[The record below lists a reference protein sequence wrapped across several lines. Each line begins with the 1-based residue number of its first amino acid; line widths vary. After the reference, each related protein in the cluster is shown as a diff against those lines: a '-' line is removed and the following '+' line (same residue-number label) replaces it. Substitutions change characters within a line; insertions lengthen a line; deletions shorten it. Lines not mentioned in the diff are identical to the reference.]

1 MTTSLASVGPA
12 DPDPQPA
19 ASGPSSGPSP
29 VPNQQ
34 PEDGPGLPSSA
45 VGHRFVPWLRSVAPY
60 IHAFRNQTFVIAFPG
75 ELVASGRL
83 ESLVH
88 DVALLQAMGMRI
100 VLAYGS
106 RPQVEEQ
113 LRLKK
118 IEDRYSQ
125 GLRITDRAALECA
138 KEAAGELRLDIE
150 AAFSAGLPNTP
161 MGNARIR
168 IISGNFVT
176 ARPLGILDGVDF
188 EHTGLV
194 RKVEAESIRQALS
207 GGSIVLVPPLG
218 FSPTGDAFNLSLE
231 DVAASLA
238 VALDVDK
245 LIFLVSDQ
253 GLPSH
258 ASHEQRLSE
267 ISEDQ
272 AESLLATGSL
282 THEASFTLGHALQAC
297 RGGVERAHLVSYE
310 TDGSL
315 LLELFTHDGVGLML
329 VEEMLEALRPAS
341 VDDVAAIVSLIE
353 PLEVDGTLVP
363 RGRSAIEREIDR
375 FTVIEHD
382 GVIFGCAA
390 LYTYDES
397 PMGELACL
405 MVRPD
410 TREKGDGER
419 LLKSIEQQAR
429 QAGLKAIFVLTTR
442 TTHWFLKR
450 GFYPAQVDELP
461 LIRRSAYNWDRRSQV
476 LIKPV

>member
-1 MTTSLASVGPA
+1 VWKARGWSLENYNGPMSASAATVTPLAAAPGGSQHAP
-12 DPDPQPA
+12 
-19 ASGPSSGPSP
+19 ASG
-29 VPNQQ
+29 
-34 PEDGPGLPSSA
+34 
-45 VGHRFVPWLRSVAPY
+45 VGHDFVSWLRTVAPY
-60 IHAFRNQTFVIAFPG
+60 IHAFRNKTFVIAFPG
-75 ELVASGRL
+75 ELVTEGRL

-113 LRLKK
+113 LRLRK
-118 IEDRYSQ
+118 IEDRYSN
-125 GLRITDRAALECA
+125 GLRITDQPALECA

-161 MGNARIR
+161 MGNSRIR

-176 ARPLGILDGVDF
+176 ARPVGIVDGIDF

-194 RKVEAESIRQALS
+194 RKIEVESIAQALS

-218 FSPTGDAFNLSLE
+218 FSPTGDAFNLTLE

-238 VALDVDK
+238 VSLDADK
-245 LIFLVSDQ
+245 LIYLVSDQ
-253 GLPSH
+253 GVPRVQDDQSNPLI
-258 ASHEQRLSE
+258 E

-272 AESLLATGSL
+272 AEKLLAKGVL
-282 THEASFTLGHALQAC
+282 HEEAAFTLSHALRAC
-297 RGGVERAHLVSYE
+297 RGGVERAHLVPF
-310 TDGSL
+310 TKDGAL
-315 LLELFTHDGVGLML
+315 LIELFTHDGVGVML
-329 VEEMLEALRPAS
+329 VEETLEALRPATP
-341 VDDVAAIVSLIE
+341 DDVAAIVSLIE
-353 PLEVDGTLVP
+353 PLEADGTLVP
-363 RGRSAIEREIDR
+363 RGRNAIERDIDR

-390 LYTYDES
+390 LYHYGQSTL
-397 PMGELACL
+397 GELACL

-419 LLKSIEQQAR
+419 LLKRIEHQAR
-429 QAGLKAIFVLTTR
+429 QSGLRALFVLTTR

-450 GFYPAQVDELP
+450 GFKPATVDELP
-461 LIRRSAYNWDRRSQV
+461 EIRQKAYNWDRKSQV
-476 LIKPV
+476 LIKTL

>member
-1 MTTSLASVGPA
+1 MSASAASVLPVT
-12 DPDPQPA
+12 PP
-19 ASGPSSGPSP
+19 ASGAPHPSATG
-29 VPNQQ
+29 
-34 PEDGPGLPSSA
+34 
-45 VGHRFVPWLRSVAPY
+45 VGHDFVTWLRTVAPY
-60 IHAFRNQTFVIAFPG
+60 IHAFRNKTFVIAFPG
-75 ELVASGRL
+75 ELVTEGRL

-113 LRLKK
+113 LRLRK
-118 IEDRYSQ
+118 IEDRYSH
-125 GLRITDRAALECA
+125 GMRITDQPALECA

-161 MGNARIR
+161 MGNSRIR

-176 ARPLGILDGVDF
+176 ARPVGIVDGIDF

-194 RKVEAESIRQALS
+194 RKVEVESIAQALS

-218 FSPTGDAFNLSLE
+218 FSPTGDAFNLTLE

-238 VALDVDK
+238 VALDADK
-245 LIFLVSDQ
+245 LIYLVSDQ
-253 GLPSH
+253 GVPRIQDSGDNPVI
-258 ASHEQRLSE
+258 E

-272 AESLLATGSL
+272 AERLLAKEAL
-282 THEASFTLGHALQAC
+282 HEEAAFTLSHALRAC
-297 RGGVERAHLVSYE
+297 RGGVERAHMVPF
-310 TDGSL
+310 TRDGAL
-315 LLELFTHDGVGLML
+315 LIELFTHDGVGVML
-329 VEEMLEALRPAS
+329 VEETLEALRPATP
-341 VDDVAAIVSLIE
+341 DDVAAIVSLIE
-353 PLEVDGTLVP
+353 PLETDGTLVP
-363 RGRSAIEREIDR
+363 RGRNAIERDIDR

-390 LYTYDES
+390 LYHYGQSTL
-397 PMGELACL
+397 GELACL

-419 LLKSIEQQAR
+419 LLKRIEYQAR
-429 QAGLKAIFVLTTR
+429 QSGLRALFVLTTR

-450 GFYPAQVDELP
+450 GFKPATVDELP
-461 LIRRSAYNWDRRSQV
+461 EIRQKAYNWDRKSQV
-476 LIKPV
+476 LIKTL

>member
-1 MTTSLASVGPA
+1 MSV
-12 DPDPQPA
+12 PA
-19 ASGPSSGPSP
+19 ANTPAVTTASGGEPHPSLNG
-29 VPNQQ
+29 
-34 PEDGPGLPSSA
+34 
-45 VGHRFVPWLRSVAPY
+45 VGHDFVSWLRTVAPY
-60 IHAFRNQTFVIAFPG
+60 IHAFRNKTFVIAFPG
-75 ELVASGRL
+75 ELVTEGRL

-113 LRLKK
+113 LRLRR
-118 IEDRYSQ
+118 IEDRYSH
-125 GLRITDRAALECA
+125 GMRITDQPALECA

-161 MGNARIR
+161 MGNSRIR

-176 ARPLGILDGVDF
+176 ARPVGIVDGVDF

-194 RKVEAESIRQALS
+194 RKIEVESIAQALS

-218 FSPTGDAFNLSLE
+218 FSPTGDAFNLALE

-238 VALDVDK
+238 VALDADK
-245 LIFLVSDQ
+245 LIYLVSDQ
-253 GLPSH
+253 GVPRAKDAEGNPLI
-258 ASHEQRLSE
+258 E
-267 ISEDQ
+267 ISEEQ
-272 AESLLATGSL
+272 AEHVLAKELLNE
-282 THEASFTLGHALQAC
+282 EASFTLSHALRAC
-297 RGGVERAHLVSYE
+297 RGGVERAHMVPF
-310 TDGSL
+310 TKDGAL
-315 LLELFTHDGVGLML
+315 LIELFTHDGVGVML
-329 VEEMLEALRPAS
+329 VEETLEALRSATP
-341 VDDVAAIVSLIE
+341 DDVAAIVSLIE

-363 RGRSAIEREIDR
+363 RGRNAIERDIDR

-390 LYTYDES
+390 LYHYGQSTL
-397 PMGELACL
+397 GELACL

-419 LLKSIEQQAR
+419 LLKRIEHQAR
-429 QAGLKAIFVLTTR
+429 QNGLKALFVLTTR

-450 GFYPAQVDELP
+450 GFKPATVDELP
-461 LIRRSAYNWDRRSQV
+461 EIRQKAYNWDRKSQV
-476 LIKPV
+476 LIKTL